1 MNPIL
6 LASQAGHD
14 ITYTVLFELGLIIV
28 IGLIIGRI
36 FEFLKIPDVTGYL
49 FAGLLLGPL
58 FGVISHVENLEVISS
73 VALGFIAFE
82 IGTELWMGKLSK
94 CGSKVIVI
102 TVVQAIL
109 TFGIVSVLLS
119 FVLELPVALI
129 LGAIATATAPAPIM
143 VLTKKLKCKGP
154 LTDTLLPVVG
164 IDDALGIL
172 IFGLAVAVAKPLAF
186 GGSLNIV
193 TGVGMPLLE
202 IVLSSLLGAFL
213 GFVIGL
219 AIKNVDENSEK
230 EQKFLD
236 VTVIGVIL
244 AVASARVLS
253 ERLGIHVSPIL
264 VPMISGFVFT
274 NMVDKQRFRTEE
286 RVIHSFTPPLMI
298 AFFTIAGIELDLG
311 VFAESKMLIGIGI
324 YIVARVIG
332 KLLGSYTGA
341 CMCNADESVK
351 KYLGFA
357 LLPQAGVSIGL
368 AIAASSIFTGEMGSS
383 IQAIILAS
391 IVVFELFGPILVT
404 YSLRESNEIRDER
417 FSKKDIC

>member
-6 LASQAGHD
+6 FAASTQD

-28 IGLIIGRI
+28 IGLIIGRL
-36 FEFLKIPDVTGYL
+36 FEYAKIPDVTGYL
-49 FAGLLLGPL
+49 FAGLLLGPI
-58 FGVISHVENLEVISS
+58 FGIISHVENLEVISS

-82 IGTELWMGKLSK
+82 IGTELWIGKLKK

-109 TFGIVSVLLS
+109 TFMIVSGLLS
-119 FVLELPVALI
+119 LVLSPAIAII

-143 VLTKKLKCKGP
+143 VLTKKFKCKGP

-164 IDDALGIL
+164 IDDALGIF
-172 IFGLAVAVAKPLAF
+172 IFGLAVAIAKPLAF
-186 GGSLNIV
+186 GGSLDLFN
-193 TGVGMPLLE
+193 GFALPLLE
-202 IVLSSLLGAFL
+202 IAISVVVGAIL
-213 GFVIGL
+213 GFVIGV
-219 AIKNVDENSEK
+219 AIRNIDNNSEK

-253 ERLGIHVSPIL
+253 DEIHMHISPIL
-264 VPMISGFVFT
+264 VPMIAGFVFT
-274 NMVDKQRFRTEE
+274 NMVDKNNFRVEE

-298 AFFTIAGIELDLG
+298 AFFTIAGIELDLM
-311 VFAESKMLIGIGI
+311 VFMDTQMLIGIGI
-324 YIVARVIG
+324 YIFARVIG
-332 KLLGSYTGA
+332 KVLGSYTGA
-341 CMCNADESVK
+341 CMCHAEENVK

-368 AIAASSIFTGEMGSS
+368 AIAASSIFPGEMGNS

-391 IVVFELFGPILVT
+391 IVIFEFFGPLLVT
-404 YSLRESNEIRDER
+404 YSLRESREIRDER

>member
-1 MNPIL
+1 MNPIM
-6 LASQAGHD
+6 LAAQGND
-14 ITYTVLFELGLIIV
+14 ITYVVLFELGLIIV

-36 FEFLKIPDVTGYL
+36 FEYLRIPDVTGYL
-49 FAGLLLGPL
+49 FAGLLLGPI
-58 FGVISHVENLEVISS
+58 FGIISHVDNLEVISS

-82 IGTELWMGKLSK
+82 IGTELWLGKLKK
-94 CGSKVIVI
+94 CGKSVVII
-102 TVVQAIL
+102 TFVQALL
-109 TFGIVSVLLS
+109 TFGIVSGLLS
-119 FVLELPVALI
+119 LVLDLPVALV

-143 VLTKKLKCKGP
+143 VLTKKFKCKGP

-164 IDDALGIL
+164 IDDALGIF
-172 IFGLAVAVAKPLAF
+172 IFGLAVAIAEPIAF
-186 GGSLNIV
+186 GGTLNALN
-193 TGVGMPLLE
+193 GVAIPLLE
-202 IVLSSLLGAFL
+202 ILLSCFVGAIL
-213 GFVIGL
+213 GFIIGI
-219 AIKNVDENSEK
+219 AIRTVDENSEK

-236 VTVIGVIL
+236 VTVIGVIF

-253 ERLGIHVSPIL
+253 NQLHLHISPIL
-264 VPMISGFVFT
+264 VPMIAGFVFT

-311 VFAESKMLIGIGI
+311 VFLDTRMLLGIGI
-324 YIVARVIG
+324 YVLARVAG

-341 CMCNADESVK
+341 CMCHADENVK

-368 AIAASSIFTGEMGSS
+368 AIAASSFFPGEMGDS

-391 IVVFELFGPILVT
+391 IVIFEFFGPLLVT